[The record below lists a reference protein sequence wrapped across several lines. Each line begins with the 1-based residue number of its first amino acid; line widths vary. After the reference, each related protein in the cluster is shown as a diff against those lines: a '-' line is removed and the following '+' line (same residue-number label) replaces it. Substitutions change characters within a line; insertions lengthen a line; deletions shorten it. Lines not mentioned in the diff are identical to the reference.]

1 MIKEQAGLA
10 SGENPLSGLQMAF
23 SHRVFTWQRAETNKF
38 SGDSH
43 KAINPIHEDSTLMTS
58 STPKGP
64 ISKYH
69 HIGDKVSTQESGEDT
84 NIQSIIA

>member
-43 KAINPIHEDSTLMTS
+43 KAINPIHEDSAFKTS
-58 STPKGP
+58 STPNHLRNAPPPTVITLGGP
-64 ISKYH
+64 S
-69 HIGDKVSTQESGEDT
+69 V
-84 NIQSIIA
+84 NI